1 MDRQVWILKTNQES
15 IIFCH
20 QRKNGSRMLEA
31 TPQEFFGGFE
41 APPPRLWPRKSWMQK
56 HQSWWRY
63 CDSTNHDLTPLVCD
77 LCCVQVLQI
86 STSYP
91 KVGKNLAIRSWM
103 RTKRCRVQWMPLL
116 KNVNA
121 QVRRKHPHSKS
132 SRKVSESSS
141 STFFMSLEVWPI
153 YL

>member
-20 QRKNGSRMLEA
+20 QKKWFQNVRGNPSRVFWGFRSSTTPTLTQEVLDAKTSELVEILRLHQPWPHTAGMRPMLC
-31 TPQEFFGGFE
+31 TGPSNIH
-41 APPPRLWPRKSWMQK
+41 LLS
-56 HQSWWRY
+56 QSW
-63 CDSTNHDLTPLVCD
+63 
-77 LCCVQVLQI
+77 I
-86 STSYP
+86 
-91 KVGKNLAIRSWM
+91 NLAIRSWM
-103 RTKRCRVQWMPLL
+103 RTKRCRIQWMPLL